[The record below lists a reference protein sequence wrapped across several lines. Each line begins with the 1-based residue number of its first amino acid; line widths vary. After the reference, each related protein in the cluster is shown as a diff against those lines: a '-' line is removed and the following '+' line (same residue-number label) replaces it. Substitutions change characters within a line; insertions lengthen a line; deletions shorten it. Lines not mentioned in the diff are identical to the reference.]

1 MEKEEEQMER
11 VTIKDIAR
19 MCGVGVSTVSRAMGS
34 VKKQG
39 QKIYLE
45 KEEEQMERVTIKD
58 IARMCGVGV
67 STVSRAMN
75 NHPDI
80 NPETKRMIME
90 TIRLHNYIP
99 NNSARNLKRTASKE
113 IAVLVKGI
121 SNPLFLRMI
130 KVFEEEIQKEKYSL
144 VLQHVDEWQDE
155 VDEAIKLEKEKRL
168 RGIVFLGGQFT
179 HSIDKLD
186 QMSVPFV
193 LSTIDLASEEG
204 KKRYA
209 TVSVDDKKESGK
221 VVDYLI
227 SKGHKKIASVPFVLS
242 TIDLA
247 SEEGKKRYATVSVD
261 DKKESGKVVD
271 YLISKG
277 HKKIAII
284 TSTKEDESI
293 GKLRLE
299 GYYES
304 LEKHGIKIDPS
315 LVKYMRPELGSYTM
329 ENGYDLT
336 KELLEEKA
344 DFTALYVISDR
355 MAIGAC
361 KAIFDSGKNVPED
374 YSVVGFDGLEMAQ
387 FYNPSITTLRQP
399 MEEMAKAT
407 IHMLF
412 EMIRKK
418 SGRQR
423 MLFEGELMEA
433 QSVREIH

>member
-1 MEKEEEQMER
+1 
-11 VTIKDIAR
+11 
-19 MCGVGVSTVSRAMGS
+19 MGS

-113 IAVLVKGI
+113 IAVLIKGI

-204 KKRYA
+204 KK
-209 TVSVDDKKESGK
+209 
-221 VVDYLI
+221 
-227 SKGHKKIASVPFVLS
+227 
-242 TIDLA
+242 
-247 SEEGKKRYATVSVD
+247 
-261 DKKESGKVVD
+261 
-271 YLISKG
+271 
-277 HKKIAII
+277 
-284 TSTKEDESI
+284 
-293 GKLRLE
+293 
-299 GYYES
+299 
-304 LEKHGIKIDPS
+304 HGINIDPS

-329 ENGYDLT
+329 ENGYALT
-336 KELLEEKA
+336 KELLEEEA

-361 KAIFDSGKNVPED
+361 KAIFDSGKKVPED

-418 SGRQR
+418 GGRQR
-423 MLFEGELMEA
+423 MLFEVELMEA

>member
-1 MEKEEEQMER
+1 M
-11 VTIKDIAR
+11 
-19 MCGVGVSTVSRAMGS
+19 
-34 VKKQG
+34 
-39 QKIYLE
+39 E

-144 VLQHVDEWQDE
+144 VLHHVDEWQDE

-186 QMSVPFV
+186 QM
-193 LSTIDLASEEG
+193 
-204 KKRYA
+204 
-209 TVSVDDKKESGK
+209 
-221 VVDYLI
+221 
-227 SKGHKKIASVPFVLS
+227 SVPFVLS

-329 ENGYDLT
+329 ENGYALT
-336 KELLEEKA
+336 KELLEEEA